1 MLVNVVIFGFAA
13 FDLVAGFI
21 PNSFRLLVAE
31 TAFSN
36 NGRSFTH
43 PDLTRDALLQ
53 VIADVMIDN
62 PNEGGSRDIQQLS
75 RSNLSVSCLVDTY
88 YGGSANLAA
97 VRSRKK
103 EQLERIIA
111 MVVDFNAR
119 VDSNEA
125 GIAAAHFDSEQFA
138 DGQQR
143 LVDFRNII
151 SLEITRRN
159 YVIARRFMGHL
170 LHTLQ
175 DFYSHSN
182 WIEIEGGA
190 NPNFALGQSGMS
202 VGNTATPTTRTCS
215 NCTKTGELTLAG
227 PLAILAPFLS
237 SLSCYSCADN
247 LESSL
252 GAGRILTSGYTNGGK
267 DSQNR
272 RIIKPD
278 GKCSHGGAID
288 GSQDLPATGGINKDS
303 THDKLAS
310 HYYLHTPAATTAQ
323 QHSHVMFSSIRVDI
337 NNDELFGEFL
347 GLDMGR
353 IISLTMVV
361 DTTQRTNVTLEEILA
376 LTSQIANNIH
386 QYTSTFESNLEVQ
399 YILVPVDDT
408 GIVAYCQHYW

>member
-1 MLVNVVIFGFAA
+1 
-13 FDLVAGFI
+13 
-21 PNSFRLLVAE
+21 
-31 TAFSN
+31 
-36 NGRSFTH
+36 
-43 PDLTRDALLQ
+43 
-53 VIADVMIDN
+53 
-62 PNEGGSRDIQQLS
+62 
-75 RSNLSVSCLVDTY
+75 
-88 YGGSANLAA
+88 
-97 VRSRKK
+97 
-103 EQLERIIA
+103 
-111 MVVDFNAR
+111 
-119 VDSNEA
+119 
-125 GIAAAHFDSEQFA
+125 
-138 DGQQR
+138 
-143 LVDFRNII
+143 
-151 SLEITRRN
+151 
-159 YVIARRFMGHL
+159 
-170 LHTLQ
+170 
-175 DFYSHSN
+175 
-182 WIEIEGGA
+182 
-190 NPNFALGQSGMS
+190 MS

-323 QHSHVMFSSIRVDI
+323 QHSHVMFSNIRADI